1 MNERIGQYLDFIVEI
16 DRLKAILRQSRLF
29 DGSRYENDA
38 EHSWTISVM
47 ALLFR
52 DFSDRPVDISRVIYM
67 LLIHDIVEV
76 DAGDTFL
83 YAENRG
89 DAEEKERLAA
99 QRIFGMLDAGKR
111 DWFIALWEE
120 FEARETAEARFAAVF
135 DRLEPLY
142 QNFVT
147 QGYTWKKHGVKK
159 AQVIAMNSHL
169 ADGSREIGEFV
180 DYIIEESVRRGYLA
194 E

>member
-89 DAEEKERLAA
+89 EAEEKERLAA
-99 QRIFGMLDAGKR
+99 QRIFGMLDAGMR

-159 AQVIAMNSHL
+159 AQVVAMNSHL

-180 DYIIEESVRRGYLA
+180 NYIIEESVRRGYLA